1 MRQRVSAKT
10 IWEDVVGYSRAIRV
24 GDVIYVGGTAA
35 TDAAGVTHGKNDPY
49 AQTVY
54 ILKKIE
60 EALVELGASL
70 GDVVRTRIFVT
81 NIEDWQEIV
90 KAHAESFDQ
99 VRPCTAMVEVS
110 RLITPEL
117 LVEIEADA
125 VVEDGQRT

>member
-35 TDAAGVTHGKNDPY
+35 TDEAGVTHGKNDSY

-60 EALVELGASL
+60 EALAELGASL

-90 KAHAESFDQ
+90 KAHAESFGQ